1 MSDKSY
7 SLAEVSE
14 ILHISPD
21 TIYKWENQMPQI
33 KPRQSEGGR
42 RYDEWELDLL
52 RNTKRF
58 FFTYNQ
64 EIRMT
69 RVAVERWVSKNPR
82 PHLLLDDPTP
92 TTSPSIEALK
102 TPVPSRSL
110 TPLPSTEAI
119 PSSSANPSGSSIQ
132 PISSLTPVPSDS
144 TLSVDSTPIV
154 AEATLESIPAFSP
167 PSTPSTPALSNSP
180 TSSTSIP
187 SLPSSTPTPTPATR
201 SVPSS
206 RTDSSEV
213 QTWKRAF
220 NQTQTE
226 LNETKTELARA
237 RENLQKQHALIK
249 HLQADFNALKELI
262 RKEVYDL
269 RDLIVDN
276 Q

>member
-1 MSDKSY
+1 MGDKSY

-69 RVAVERWVSKNPR
+69 RVAVERWISKNPR

-92 TTSPSIEALK
+92 TTSASIEALK
-102 TPVPSRSL
+102 TPVSRRPA
-110 TPLPSTEAI
+110 TNRPAR
-119 PSSSANPSGSSIQ
+119 
-132 PISSLTPVPSDS
+132 PISSDAIAPVASTNSGSVSQQGISSPSSPHLSATSTPVASG
-144 TLSVDSTPIV
+144 
-154 AEATLESIPAFSP
+154 ATLESVPVFSP
-167 PSTPSTPALSNSP
+167 PSQTSTPALS
-180 TSSTSIP
+180 TSSSPIP
-187 SLPSSTPTPTPATR
+187 SSPISTSSSTR
-201 SVPSS
+201 SVASS

-226 LNETKTELARA
+226 LNETKTELLRA
-237 RENLQKQHALIK
+237 RENLQKQHVLIK
-249 HLQADFNALKELI
+249 HLQADFNAIKELI

>member
-69 RVAVERWVSKNPR
+69 RVAVERWISKNPR

-102 TPVPSRSL
+102 TSKTPTPNQAI
-110 TPLPSTEAI
+110 TPLSPSEVSTSKSAT
-119 PSSSANPSGSSIQ
+119 PSSPTL
-132 PISSLTPVPSDS
+132 SSLTPIPSVSS
-144 TLSVDSTPIV
+144 TLSSQ
-154 AEATLESIPAFSP
+154 
-167 PSTPSTPALSNSP
+167 
-180 TSSTSIP
+180 
-187 SLPSSTPTPTPATR
+187 PTPTPIPTATATATAT
-201 SVPSS
+201 SISPVLDPFPSS
-206 RTDSSEV
+206 STSSSNSLSSSSRATPSPRLDSSEV

-262 RKEVYDL
+262 RKEIYDL
-269 RDLIVDN
+269 RDLFIDN